1 MLAPGQFPEVSP
13 NAFLILLAVGFAVG
27 VLGHVYRSRPMI
39 ALGMILIVV
48 AVIVLPLITLARIGA
63 GGQSPSP
70 AVALH

>member
-1 MLAPGQFPEVSP
+1 M
-13 NAFLILLAVGFAVG
+13 
-27 VLGHVYRSRPMI
+27 LGHVYRSRPMI

-48 AVIVLPLITLARIGA
+48 AVIILPLITLARIGA